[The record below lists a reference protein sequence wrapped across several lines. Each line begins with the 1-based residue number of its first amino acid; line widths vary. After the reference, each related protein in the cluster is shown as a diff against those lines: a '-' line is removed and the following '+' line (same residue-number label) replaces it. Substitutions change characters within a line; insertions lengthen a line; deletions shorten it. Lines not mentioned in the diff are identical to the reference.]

1 MSVQYVD
8 PSVSRAKF
16 ERELEEYRALEGE
29 YRRRGWLLLAAKYP
43 HVLVALAAPQLTP
56 PAIVTGV
63 AFDYANYDAQPPSV
77 RLVNPFTGEPYK
89 GNQLP
94 TTLNRQVQMSG
105 AMMPGLPGGV
115 AMLAHQ
121 PYMQFHS
128 PEDVPFL
135 CIAGVREYHEHPAH
149 TGDAWELHRAA
160 GAGRLTRLLDII
172 YRYGVQP
179 VTGYHVTLVPQI
191 SGFGVS
197 EVPQ

>member
-1 MSVQYVD
+1 MSAQFVD
-8 PSVSRAKF
+8 PSVSRVKF

-29 YRRRGWLLLAAKYP
+29 YRRRGWLLLAAEYP

-94 TTLNRQVQMSG
+94 TTLNRQIQMPG

-115 AMLAHQ
+115 AMVAHQ

-135 CIAGVREYHEHPAH
+135 CIVGVREYHEHPAH

-160 GAGRLTRLLDII
+160 GAGRLARLLDII

-179 VTGYHVTLVPQI
+179 VTTYHVTLVPQI